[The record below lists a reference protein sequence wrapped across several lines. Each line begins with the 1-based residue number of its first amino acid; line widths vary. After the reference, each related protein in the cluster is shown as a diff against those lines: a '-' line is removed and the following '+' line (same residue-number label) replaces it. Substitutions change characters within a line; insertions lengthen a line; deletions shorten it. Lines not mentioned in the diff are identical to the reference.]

1 MIQLPSR
8 QVICGG
14 KCPLFDG
21 SFNLTS
27 KEDLTR
33 FVISFA
39 KFMTYLAVPIAIIM
53 LVWTGVMVI
62 IGQVKNPITAIIN
75 IFVGL
80 AIVVLAYT
88 ITGGFADILTAG
100 IDVTSLFQ

>member
-1 MIQLPSR
+1 MIQLPSK
-8 QVICGG
+8 QAICGG

-21 SFNLTS
+21 TFNLTS

-33 FVISFA
+33 FIISFA
-39 KFMTYLAVPIAIIM
+39 KFLTYLAVPIAIIM
-53 LVWTGVMVI
+53 IVWTGVMVI
-62 IGQVKNPITAIIN
+62 IGQVKNPLTAIIN

-88 ITGGFADILTAG
+88 VTSGFADVLSNG
-100 IDVTSLFQ
+100 IDVASLF